1 MALSSINPATDGPNK
16 AYEEELLGPAAVK
29 TVYVA

>member
-1 MALSSINPATDGPNK
+1 MALSSINPATDEPVK
-16 AYEEELLGPAAVK
+16 AYEEELFGLAAVK

>member
-1 MALSSINPATDGPNK
+1 MALGPINPATDEPIK